1 MVELFSLLLISIV
14 SIFFR
19 YSDFYVYTLYDTLVT
34 SINFF
39 IIIRVLKYFYK
50 NKMIFQNIRLFI
62 FSLAIVFVSL
72 LAIVGI
78 SSFMGYY
85 DNNLNLKL
93 FLRIFIFLYA
103 LISFCLIKY
112 CDFKIAKDYT
122 KKYLFCNS
130 MDVIL
135 VISLLIIEFLLTPEK
150 LKDRMYIAQIIILLI
165 LTTTLLK
172 LYTDKKTDYWYHKKI
187 LYTKLYIL
195 IKTNKI
201 QEQLKAPLKRVV
213 SKDYILNDCKY
224 IMEKS
229 FIRSYS
235 LNSISKKF
243 FKMCLDAKIDHE
255 KAIEYTSILCCML
268 MMNLMKR
275 SFDFV
280 IIPTFILNPTQNIF
294 RSIKFRLKNKKEKL
308 K

>member
-1 MVELFSLLLISIV
+1 MVELFSLVLISIV
-14 SIFFR
+14 SVFFR
-19 YSDFYVYTLYDTLVT
+19 YSDLYLYTLYDTLIT

-50 NKMIFQNIRLFI
+50 SKMIFQNTRLFI
-62 FSLAIVFVSL
+62 FSLGIVFVSL
-72 LAIVGI
+72 LAIIGI
-78 SSFMGYY
+78 SYFMGYY
-85 DNNLNLKL
+85 DNNLSLKL
-93 FLRIFIFLYA
+93 FLRIFIFFYA
-103 LISFCLIKY
+103 LIGFCLIKY
-112 CDFKIAKDYT
+112 YDFKIAKDYT

-130 MDVIL
+130 VDVIL
-135 VISLLIIEFLLTPEK
+135 VVALLIIELLLTPEN
-150 LKDRMYIAQIIILLI
+150 LKSHLYMTHIIVILL
-165 LTTTLLK
+165 LTTALLK

-224 IMEKS
+224 IMERS

-243 FKMCLDAKIDHE
+243 FKMCLDAKIEHE

-280 IIPTFILNPTQNIF
+280 IMPTFILNPAQNIF
-294 RSIKFRLKNKKEKL
+294 RSIKFRLKNKKKN
-308 K
+308 